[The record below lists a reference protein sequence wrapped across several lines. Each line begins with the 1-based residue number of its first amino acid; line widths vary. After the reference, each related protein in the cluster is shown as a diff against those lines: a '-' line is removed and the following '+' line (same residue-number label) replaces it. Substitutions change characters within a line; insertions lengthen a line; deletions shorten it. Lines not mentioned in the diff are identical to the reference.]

1 MSYSDRFKS
10 RMNIRGNSAFERA
23 MYAKQRQFDEYFNN
37 TLNRELIEIDGV
49 TEYATFQD
57 QNQNNNKDMSDDKY
71 MIVRKE
77 SVLKAGSYVKWRDS
91 MWLVFMEENKTI
103 PTHRQVKIKEM
114 NHVIKWMIGDQICG
128 DGDGYPAYVQ
138 NNTLYT
144 LGVATSGQ
152 NIWAVNAKFGLYM
165 QDSIEARQVKIG
177 RRIFIGGNVYK
188 ILFKDYT
195 ARKGIISFLLE
206 EDFVNPDKD
215 NVELEIADYYTA
227 INQEEEP
234 EVSGASK
241 EVAITGTSTAK
252 IGSLVKYE
260 AKVSQDGKELQA
272 DITDWTIDD
281 TEQVA
286 TIVEQ
291 SPTGITLRI
300 ENNFKKVGSVISIIG
315 KTSDG
320 VFGSESVRIISPY

>member
-1 MSYSDRFKS
+1 MS
-10 RMNIRGNSAFERA
+10 IRGNSAFDRA
-23 MYAKQRQFDEYFNN
+23 MYAKQRQFDLYFES
-37 TLNRELIEIDGV
+37 TLNKELVEIDGV
-49 TEYATFQD
+49 PEYATFQD

-71 MIVRKE
+71 MITRKD
-77 SVLKAGSYVKWRDS
+77 SVIKSGSYVKWRDN
-91 MWLVFMEENKTI
+91 MWLVFMEENKTV
-103 PTHRQVKIKEM
+103 PTHRQVKIKET
-114 NHVIKWMIGDQICG
+114 NAIIRWMVGDKVCG
-128 DGDGYPAYVQ
+128 NGNGYPAYAQ

-152 NIWAVNAKFGLYM
+152 NAWVINAKFGMYM
-165 QDSIEARQVKIG
+165 QDNYESRSIKIG
-177 RRIFIGGNVYK
+177 QRIFIGGNIYK

-206 EDFVNPDKD
+206 EDFVNPNKD
-215 NVELEIADYYTA
+215 NVELQIADYYTA
-227 INQEEEP
+227 ISQDES
-234 EVSGASK
+234 EVDGTSK
-241 EVAITGTSTAK
+241 EVTITGASTAK

-260 AKVSQDGKELQA
+260 AKVFQDGKELQA

-281 TEQVA
+281 TEKVA

-300 ENNFKKVGSVISIIG
+300 ENNFKKVGSVISVIG

-320 VFGSESVRIISPY
+320 VFGSESVRIVSPY